1 MLVKEDFFDD
11 NKETIINNNDSSEDF
26 PDIDKDY
33 QFTIEIKFNL
43 NVDYDSIKSFD
54 NSDTIYQETN
64 RLFKYI
70 ERKYDIL
77 LSINKHIT
85 DYRLSELVDTSHYNT
100 LFNTLSN
107 NNKIQC
113 YTLTI
118 DFDLVPFKNKNEL
131 FYFFDS
137 LCFENYRFKSNQ
149 NIRCST
155 QRFTIYKD
163 KKLIDILC
171 GEVTFNKILNSEPLI
186 TEMIK
191 KNPLLT
197 EITENKP
204 NKINEDFFDDN
215 QVLNDIEEN
224 PSYDSLNP
232 EQPIYDYTME
242 ILFYPGSLKNWND
255 NYVVMDRL
263 NYILESNNHIKEH
276 SKPILCTDYTEKII
290 NDYLKT
296 HKDIL
301 IKEIRLLKTH
311 YDEYTIIDRKTSK
324 DSVGDQI
331 MNPFFSIHYIK
342 FTFSHSFTKPK
353 QLINFYTSIYNT
365 VLKYMKPK
373 IKPKIGIID
382 NNTKRFKA
390 HTSISPVDLFS
401 DNGIDLEAQRLF
413 DFMIPNYDWQ
423 HLM

>member
-11 NKETIINNNDSSEDF
+11 DIESIINNNDSSEDL
-26 PDIDKDY
+26 PDNNKDY
-33 QFTIEIKFNL
+33 HFTIEIKFIL
-43 NVDYDSIKSFD
+43 NVEYNFIKSFD
-54 NSDTIYQETN
+54 NSDTIYQEAN

-77 LSINKHIT
+77 LFINQHIT
-85 DYRLSELVDTSHYNT
+85 DYRLSELMDTSYYGI
-100 LFNTLSN
+100 FF

-137 LCFENYRFKSNQ
+137 LCFENYRFKSNS
-149 NIRCST
+149 NIRWST

-163 KKLIDILC
+163 HELIDILK
-171 GEVTFNKILNSEPLI
+171 GEVTFNKILNSKPLI

-197 EITENKP
+197 EMSEKP
-204 NKINEDFFDDN
+204 QNKINEDFFDDN
-215 QVLNDIEEN
+215 QLSNDIEEN

-255 NYVVMDRL
+255 NYVVMNRL
-263 NYILESNNHIKEH
+263 NYILESNKHIKEH
-276 SKPILCTDYTEKII
+276 SKPILCTDYTEEII

-301 IKEIRLLKTH
+301 IKEIRLLKTY

-342 FTFSHSFTKPK
+342 FSFSHSFTKPK
-353 QLINFYTSIYNT
+353 QLITFYTSIYNT

-390 HTSISPVDLFS
+390 HTSISPENLFA
-401 DNGIDLEAQRLF
+401 DYETTGLEAQRLF
-413 DFMIPNYDWQ
+413 NFMIPNYVWKSN
-423 HLM
+423 